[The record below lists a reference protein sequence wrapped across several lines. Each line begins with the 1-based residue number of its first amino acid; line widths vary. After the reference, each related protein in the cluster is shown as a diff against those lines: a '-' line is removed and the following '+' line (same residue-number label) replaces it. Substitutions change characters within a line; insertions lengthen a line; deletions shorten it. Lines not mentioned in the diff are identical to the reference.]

1 MDALV
6 ALENWSAVEN
16 MAFLLVVWVNFG
28 RQSRFVRRN
37 KPDFTSFQ
45 STVKYFL
52 CGTAKTIAIDRGVAI

>member
-1 MDALV
+1 MEALV

-28 RQSRFVRRN
+28 RRSRFVRRN

-45 STVKYFL
+45 SAVKYFFVRHSKNNS
-52 CGTAKTIAIDRGVAI
+52 GRP

>member
-1 MDALV
+1 
-6 ALENWSAVEN
+6 

-45 STVKYFL
+45 SAVKYFL
-52 CGTAKTIAIDRGVAI
+52 CGTAKTIPADHEVAI

>member
-16 MAFLLVVWVNFG
+16 MVFLLVIWVNFG

-37 KPDFTSFQ
+37 KSDFTIFQ
-45 STVKYFL
+45 FAVKHFFVRHNKNNS
-52 CGTAKTIAIDRGVAI
+52 GRP

>member
-1 MDALV
+1 
-6 ALENWSAVEN
+6 

-45 STVKYFL
+45 SAVKYFL
-52 CGTAKTIAIDRGVAI
+52 CGTAKTIPAYYEVAI